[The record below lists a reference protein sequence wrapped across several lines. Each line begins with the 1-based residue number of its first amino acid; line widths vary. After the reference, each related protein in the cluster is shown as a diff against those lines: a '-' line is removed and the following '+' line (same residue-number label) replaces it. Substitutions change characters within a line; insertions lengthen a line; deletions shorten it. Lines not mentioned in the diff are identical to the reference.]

1 MPDPVFIM
9 RGPFPGVG
17 AVPASN
23 LQVVLD
29 ISADDLRGIGDSLVS
44 ATDFLDLKR
53 VTEIVGG
60 YVSDGNQ
67 RSRLSQLIIGLSE
80 QLRRSQQSFSEF
92 VPQLERHILKEKTLS
107 EDQINELM
115 QRLPLVIRET
125 QGLDLQAKA
134 VRLAGS
140 LGQPLESVQLICD
153 ARPVFSADKTKV
165 VGAIP
170 LSTLKITCTE
180 ANGLPVSLEAVMSRK
195 QIAELRKLCEDAET
209 KLRTLVDL
217 FERQEIPVPDTNLTQ
232 VDR

>member
-17 AVPASN
+17 AVPPSN
-23 LQVVLD
+23 LQVVLE
-29 ISADDLRGIGDSLVS
+29 ISVDDLRGIGDSLVN

-53 VTEIVGG
+53 VTEIVSG
-60 YVSDGNQ
+60 YVSDENQ
-67 RSRLSQLIIGLSE
+67 RSRLSRLIIDLGE
-80 QLRRSQQSFSEF
+80 QLRRWEQSLGDLL
-92 VPQLERHILKEKTLS
+92 PQLERHVLKEKTLS
-107 EDQINELM
+107 EDQFNELK
-115 QRLPLVIRET
+115 QRLPLIIRET

-209 KLRTLVDL
+209 KLRTLVEL
-217 FERQEIPVPDTNLTQ
+217 FEQQDIPVPDTNLSKM
-232 VDR
+232 DA

>member
-23 LQVVLD
+23 LQVVLE
-29 ISADDLRGIGDSLVS
+29 ISTDDLRGIGDSLVN
-44 ATDFLDLKR
+44 ATDFLDSKR

-60 YVSDGNQ
+60 YLSDENQ
-67 RSRLSQLIIGLSE
+67 RSRLSKLIIDLSE
-80 QLRRSQQSFSEF
+80 QLRRSEQSLTELL
-92 VPQLERHILKEKTLS
+92 PQLERHVLREKSLS
-107 EDQINELM
+107 EEQVNELK
-115 QRLPLVIRET
+115 QRLPLLIRESR
-125 QGLDLQAKA
+125 GLDLQAKA

-153 ARPVFSADKTKV
+153 ARPVFSPDKTKV

-180 ANGLPVSLEAVMSRK
+180 SNGLPVSLEAVMSRK

-217 FERQEIPVPDTNLTQ
+217 FERQEIPIPNTNL
-232 VDR
+232 